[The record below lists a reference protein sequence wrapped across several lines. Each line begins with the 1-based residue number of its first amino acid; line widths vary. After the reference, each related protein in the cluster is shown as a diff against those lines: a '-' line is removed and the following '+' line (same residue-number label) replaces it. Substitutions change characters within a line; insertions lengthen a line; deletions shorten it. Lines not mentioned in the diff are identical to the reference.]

1 MKVANFI
8 ILFFSYSVT
17 DASQFSEQDGAL
29 HNFNPKRIE
38 DIWEFLRE
46 DSAMFRLHLPSFDL
60 VTLQEGEELPCFP
73 SAPTKV
79 IGGNVIQPSPD
90 LEKLSKEKNLTRRKI
105 LNKVIVE
112 EDKGERACPVLPG
125 STIFLESYLPAGK
138 DMFQYQNFGGSQ
150 ERSFT
155 ATRGWWYTAS
165 HFEPAMGESV
175 SQLQCSGDGQKVR
188 FLCIS
193 KKSRH
198 DQQVSTRNFVF
209 FSSYG

>member
-1 MKVANFI
+1 MKVAKSI
-8 ILFFSYSVT
+8 ILFCSYSVT
-17 DASQFSEQDGAL
+17 DASHLSEQDAAL
-29 HNFNPKRIE
+29 HNSNQKRIE

-46 DSAMFRLHLPSFDL
+46 GSAMFRLGVPSFDI

-90 LEKLSKEKNLTRRKI
+90 LEKLSKEKNLTRRKF
-105 LNKVIVE
+105 LNRVIVE
-112 EDKGERACPVLPG
+112 EDNGERACPVLPG
-125 STIFLESYLPAGK
+125 STIFLECYLPAGK
-138 DMFQYQNFGGSQ
+138 EMFKYQNFGGSH

-175 SQLQCSGDGQKVR
+175 SQLLCSGDGQKVR
-188 FLCIS
+188 YWYF
-193 KKSRH
+193 
-198 DQQVSTRNFVF
+198 
-209 FSSYG
+209 